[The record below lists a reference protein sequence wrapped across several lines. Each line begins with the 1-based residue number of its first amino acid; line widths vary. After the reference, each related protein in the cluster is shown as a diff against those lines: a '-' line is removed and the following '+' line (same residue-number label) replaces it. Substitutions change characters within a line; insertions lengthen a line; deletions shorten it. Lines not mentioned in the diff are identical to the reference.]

1 MAAAPPGYNMPD
13 QYQGDYKGQQP
24 PPGDYVTTQPYTVG
38 PPPAGYMA
46 GPPQVGY
53 AAGAPTTV
61 VVVTG
66 GGQGNYRAAPQNQR
80 EWTTGL
86 CDCCADMKTCLCGYF
101 CLPCLACSVASRLGE
116 NGCCVGCCLAPVTW
130 MAMRTKLR
138 TMYGINGSICND
150 YCAVECCATC
160 AMCQMDREL
169 NNVGL

>member
-1 MAAAPPGYNMPD
+1 MSDINLLGEAGWPGSYFSLFCCFIISGCSLYVLVAAAPPGYNMPD

-86 CDCCADMKTCLCGYF
+86 CDCCADMKTCK
-101 CLPCLACSVASRLGE
+101 SR
-116 NGCCVGCCLAPVTW
+116 V
-130 MAMRTKLR
+130 
-138 TMYGINGSICND
+138 
-150 YCAVECCATC
+150 
-160 AMCQMDREL
+160 
-169 NNVGL
+169 